1 MNVFIIFAT
10 RAKPYT
16 RQALRHEVS
25 GLRKQTLLQTTSIVE
40 RRTVLLKRI
49 QRFREIQRFYM
60 PGFDPRNYTNTEH
73 NDTTDSNI
81 SSTTAVENTKLYMP
95 SELSASDRRKFC
107 PNGLA
112 SVEDRIRF
120 AEASDSLE
128 DLRHHLRTRS
138 FTNKFKIANITGQR
152 KNTRAREVQHRI
164 DDKVRVSELQYRR
177 AREALKKLRGAGDWE
192 DKLKVLEKSDVRAL
206 NERELNREE
215 QDEQHRL
222 RQRLGIVVDHI
233 QDERV
238 VAQVA
243 AVGEGQR
250 RPSWIWFTGGGTAES
265 MDDPLTR
272 QGMLLVCAYIG
283 AYTDTLFS
291 SSC

>member
-1 MNVFIIFAT
+1 M
-10 RAKPYT
+10 
-16 RQALRHEVS
+16 
-25 GLRKQTLLQTTSIVE
+25 
-40 RRTVLLKRI
+40 
-49 QRFREIQRFYM
+49 
-60 PGFDPRNYTNTEH
+60 
-73 NDTTDSNI
+73 
-81 SSTTAVENTKLYMP
+81 
-95 SELSASDRRKFC
+95 
-107 PNGLA
+107 
-112 SVEDRIRF
+112 
-120 AEASDSLE
+120 
-128 DLRHHLRTRS
+128 
-138 FTNKFKIANITGQR
+138 
-152 KNTRAREVQHRI
+152 
-164 DDKVRVSELQYRR
+164 ELQYQR
-177 AREALKKLRGAGDWE
+177 AWEALKKLRGAGDWE
-192 DKLKVLEKSDVRAL
+192 DKLKVLEKSDVHAL

-265 MDDPLTR
+265 MDDPLTC

>member
-1 MNVFIIFAT
+1 
-10 RAKPYT
+10 
-16 RQALRHEVS
+16 
-25 GLRKQTLLQTTSIVE
+25 
-40 RRTVLLKRI
+40 
-49 QRFREIQRFYM
+49 M
-60 PGFDPRNYTNTEH
+60 PGFDPRNYTDTEH
-73 NDTTDSNI
+73 NDSTNSNI

-164 DDKVRVSELQYRR
+164 DDKVRASELQYRR

-215 QDEQHRL
+215 QDEQYRL
-222 RQRLGIVVDHI
+222 RQRLGIVVDDI

-265 MDDPLTR
+265 MNDPLTR
-272 QGMLLVCAYIG
+272 QGMLLVCAYVG
-283 AYTDTLFS
+283 AYTDTLLS
-291 SSC
+291 SSCRVVKGQGPCGTLGRGGYPSGRGDAAHPPVL